1 MMSVARCLFL
11 RVQDREAF
19 VALSALVAGVAGS
32 IATLVT
38 VAMMMAGVLK
48 EPLCP
53 LRHFTARLLH
63 PLGSS

>member
-1 MMSVARCLFL
+1 MMTVARCRFL

-38 VAMMMAGVLK
+38 VAMMMAGVLS

-53 LRHFTARLLH
+53 PRHFTVRLLH
-63 PLGSS
+63 TLGSS